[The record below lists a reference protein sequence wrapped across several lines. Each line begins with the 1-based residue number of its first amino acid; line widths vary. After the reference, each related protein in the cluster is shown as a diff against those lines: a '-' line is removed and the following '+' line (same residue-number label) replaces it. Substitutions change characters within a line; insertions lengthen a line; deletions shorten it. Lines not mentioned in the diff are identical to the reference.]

1 MSNRLSSHPEVACKD
16 LCFFFVL
23 IINTNFA
30 AVLAYEAKY
39 LRSRDNFVSFIHVF
53 NAVNSTTFCDGELIE
68 VMESTVHDIIE
79 MLEMDEGDQM
89 EAATLDL
96 LQFLVTS
103 LRDAKV
109 ATVAAPGILQLMKN
123 ETYRGKLQ
131 KLGLESAVKGLHFFG
146 PEMSELA
153 TEMIHVLKEEL
164 VVENENWR
172 CFSFPSPQVEGDH
185 HEVFVKVK
193 LSTANDATRL
203 SSHGWRVWPGAQIL
217 SQWLVSWERNLTGM
231 KVLEAWICR

>member
-1 MSNRLSSHPEVACKD
+1 MPAKICIYIYIFLHDVE
-16 LCFFFVL
+16 
-23 IINTNFA
+23 IINIHFA
-30 AVLAYEAKY
+30 AVLVHEAKY
-39 LRSRDNFVSFIHVF
+39 LRSKN
-53 NAVNSTTFCDGELIE
+53 NSKTFSDGDFFLE

-79 MLEMDEGDQM
+79 MLQMDEGDQM

-96 LQFLVTS
+96 LQFLVAS

-146 PEMSELA
+146 PQMSELA
-153 TEMIHVLKEEL
+153 TEMIHVLKEE
-164 VVENENWR
+164 VVENETWR
-172 CFSFPSPQVEGDH
+172 CFSFPSPQLEGDH

-203 SSHGWRVWPGAQIL
+203 SSHGWRVWPGARIL

>member
-1 MSNRLSSHPEVACKD
+1 MNL
-16 LCFFFVL
+16 FFVL

-53 NAVNSTTFCDGELIE
+53 NAVNSTTFSDGELIE

-164 VVENENWR
+164 VVENETWR

>member
-1 MSNRLSSHPEVACKD
+1 
-16 LCFFFVL
+16 
-23 IINTNFA
+23 
-30 AVLAYEAKY
+30 
-39 LRSRDNFVSFIHVF
+39 
-53 NAVNSTTFCDGELIE
+53 
-68 VMESTVHDIIE
+68 MESTVHDIIE
-79 MLEMDEGDQM
+79 MLQMDEGDQM

-96 LQFLVTS
+96 LQFLVAS

-153 TEMIHVLKEEL
+153 TEMIHVLKEE
-164 VVENENWR
+164 VVENETWR
-172 CFSFPSPQVEGDH
+172 CFSFPSPQLEGDH

-203 SSHGWRVWPGAQIL
+203 SSHGWRVWPGARIL

-231 KVLEAWICR
+231 KVLEAWICRWIFSPKSKVLQVAILGNIPTTRWHFSY

>member
-1 MSNRLSSHPEVACKD
+1 
-16 LCFFFVL
+16 
-23 IINTNFA
+23 
-30 AVLAYEAKY
+30 
-39 LRSRDNFVSFIHVF
+39 
-53 NAVNSTTFCDGELIE
+53 
-68 VMESTVHDIIE
+68 MESTVYDIIE

-123 ETYRGKLQ
+123 ERYRGKLQ

-164 VVENENWR
+164 VVENETWR
-172 CFSFPSPQVEGDH
+172 CFSFHPQVEGD

-193 LSTANDATRL
+193 LSTANDAIRL

-217 SQWLVSWERNLTGM
+217 SQWLVSCERNLTRM
-231 KVLEAWICR
+231 KVLEAGICRWIFSQKILQTRKESIFGNILWLDDTSKY